1 MTSRYKLKG
10 SFGAS
15 KVYRYWRKMH
25 WIKDIP
31 FFDLQDLSKIM
42 LAIGEEISRALIE
55 GNEVLLP
62 YNYGSIAI
70 AEYKPT
76 SYMKDGKIR
85 TTRKLDMWATRK
97 YRMDHPDEKDVC
109 IYHTNDTIYRI
120 LYKPTRAQNA
130 RFFKFQPYRSFR
142 KAVAKAAKEG
152 TIRAHESIQKS
163 DIDNNN
169 YGNI

>member
-1 MTSRYKLKG
+1 MTSRYKFKN
-10 SFGAS
+10 SFGVA
-15 KVYRYWRKMH
+15 KVYSYWRKMH

-31 FFDLQDLSKIM
+31 FFKRKTLSEVM
-42 LAIGEEISRALIE
+42 LAIGEEMSKALIE
-55 GNEVLLP
+55 GNVVLLP

-70 AEYKPT
+70 AEYKPKT
-76 SYMKDGKIR
+76 YMHNGKIK
-85 TTRKLDMWATRK
+85 TTRMLDMWATRK
-97 YRMDHPDEKDVC
+97 YRMNHPDEKDVR

-130 RFFKFQPYRSFR
+130 RFFKFQPYRRFR
-142 KAVAKAAKEG
+142 EAIVKAAKDG

-163 DIDNNN
+163 DIDKNN